1 MVTTSLDAVNAQ
13 KIADSIMQSI
23 PYNINIMD
31 HDGIIIASGDE
42 ERIGTIHQGAVKAL
56 EMRKPYVVYK
66 NTETER
72 KGINLPIF
80 YNREIIGVI
89 GISGDVEKVMNIGQI
104 VVVTAQLMVE
114 NQVFREM
121 SSIRESRLKDFL
133 YDWINVDRSRYTE
146 DFLDRANYLGIDLD
160 VRRTA
165 VIISCKRVR
174 YSLFENIKRY
184 LEKGEYIVKQRMEEA
199 LLLFDS
205 GKNLEARLKKIVA
218 LSSEITGCYV
228 GESSTVASRT
238 VRTAEQ
244 TFALAKA
251 FGNNRKMLHYS
262 DISLECILSNVEE
275 IKEVRRIMDIFEKQD
290 TDGVL
295 RETVCAY
302 VENTSDQAAVCE
314 KLHIHRNTLGY
325 RMSRIEDLLGRDP
338 KCVRNLMYIYIAVIK
353 LKILEK

>member
-1 MVTTSLDAVNAQ
+1 MVTTSLDAANAQ

-42 ERIGTIHQGAVKAL
+42 ERIGTIHQGAVRVL
-56 EMRKPYVVYK
+56 EMQKPYVVYK

-80 YNREIIGVI
+80 YNKEIIGVI

-133 YDWINVDRSRYTE
+133 YDWINIEKSQYIG
-146 DFLDRANYLGIDLD
+146 DFLDRANYLGIDLN

-165 VIISCKRVR
+165 VIVSCKRVR
-174 YSLFENIKRY
+174 YSLFENIRRY
-184 LEKGEYIVKQRMEEA
+184 LEKGEYIVKQGMEEA
-199 LLLFDS
+199 LILFDS
-205 GKNLEARLKKIVA
+205 RKNLEARLKKIIS
-218 LSSEITGCYV
+218 LSDEITGCYI

-238 VRTAEQ
+238 VKTAEQ

-251 FGNNRKMLHYS
+251 FGNNRKTLRYS
-262 DISLECILSNVEE
+262 EISLECILSNVEE
-275 IKEVRRIMDIFEKQD
+275 IKEVRRIIEVFEKQD
-290 TDGVL
+290 ADGVL
-295 RETVCAY
+295 RETICAY

-314 KLHIHRNTLGY
+314 RLHIHRNTLNY
-325 RMSRIEDLLGRDP
+325 RMSRIEELVGCDP
-338 KCVRNLMYIYIAVIK
+338 KCIRNLMYLYIAVIK
-353 LKILEK
+353 MRLCE